1 MGRTKH
7 FSNRDRRRS
16 KRRLGSNQSV
26 VDQQQETEPANNST
40 APDFNQAVE
49 GGSNKAEQPHSGG
62 PQGMTGEARQCYKRR
77 FRPGTVALREIRKLQ
92 KSWNLLIPRAP
103 FIRIV
108 RDITCFY
115 SKEVNRWQAEA
126 LTAIQEAAEAFLV
139 ELFDNANLCAIHA
152 KRVTLITVE
161 EACRD
166 LFENQNRPRTLIR
179 AMARRS
185 PDERRRIKAS
195 YRAVYGEELVEVL
208 RRVKEANPERASVVW
223 AVAMDD
229 GAAGARRR
237 GREGRRRAGRRR

>member
-16 KRRLGSNQSV
+16 ERRLGSNQSV

-40 APDFNQAVE
+40 APDLNRAVE
-49 GGSNKAEQPHSGG
+49 GRSNNAEQPHSGG
-62 PQGMTGEARQCYKRR
+62 PQGMTGEARKRSKRR
-77 FRPGTVALREIRKLQ
+77 FRPGTVALREIRKFQ

-126 LTAIQEAAEAFLV
+126 LIAIQEAAEAFLV

-152 KRVTLITVE
+152 KRVTLMQK
-161 EACRD
+161 D
-166 LFENQNRPRTLIR
+166 MQL
-179 AMARRS
+179 ARR
-185 PDERRRIKAS
+185 I
-195 YRAVYGEELVEVL
+195 G
-208 RRVKEANPERASVVW
+208 
-223 AVAMDD
+223 
-229 GAAGARRR
+229 
-237 GREGRRRAGRRR
+237 GRRHW